1 MENKVEDFL
10 KKYEIKNENVIVGFS
25 SGPDSTAL
33 ALILSKFAKKY
44 NLNLILAYFN
54 HNWRIEEVKKEV
66 QFTKDFASKINS
78 VFYIKEAPLDCKK
91 NEETARELR
100 YAFFEECAKKFNS
113 KVVMLA
119 HNKNDNIE
127 TLIYRI
133 IKGTSIKG
141 LCAIPENRDLYFR
154 PLLDIS
160 KEEIYHF
167 LKKNNQSYLTDSSN
181 FDIKYKRNLIRE
193 KILPLF
199 GEINSNYINSIDNLI
214 KNSIA
219 SRKIIDSLLNS
230 KFKRLVKNNRIIRSK
245 FLKTK
250 SEIRYEILNKFLG
263 EYLKNRDYKTI
274 VKFDDF
280 ILNNDKSK
288 CSINS
293 SLFLIISNDEIY
305 IQERKL
311 KNGAEV
317 MINDVGEYRFLDIVF
332 KIEKFENKIEKFPNP
347 SEKICYISSKEQSIF
362 PLTLRNRKNGDIFSP
377 FGLKKGKMKL
387 KDYFINQKIPQDKK
401 DKYILLCKDNE
412 VLWIL
417 GEKISEKYKVKSNG
431 CYKLSYYKKADYE
444 RY

>member
-33 ALILSKFAKKY
+33 ALVLSKFAKKY

-54 HNWRIEEVKKEV
+54 HNWRIEEAKKEV
-66 QFTKDFASKINS
+66 QFTKDFAGKINS

-91 NEETARELR
+91 NEETARNLR

-133 IKGTSIKG
+133 IKGTSVKG
-141 LCAIPENRDLYFR
+141 LCSIPENRDLYFR

-160 KEEIYHF
+160 KEEIYYF
-167 LKKNNQSYLTDSSN
+167 LRKNNQSYLTDSSN

-199 GEINSNYINSIDNLI
+199 AEINSNYINSIDNLI

-219 SRKIIDSLLNS
+219 SRKIIDSLLNLE
-230 KFKRLVKNNRIIRSK
+230 FKRLIKNNRIIRSK

-250 SEIRYEILNKFLG
+250 PEIRYEILNKFLG
-263 EYLKNRDYKTI
+263 EHLKNRDYKTI

-293 SLFLIISNDEIY
+293 SLFLIILNDEIY

-317 MINDVGEYRFLDIVF
+317 KINDVGEYRFLDIVF
-332 KIEKFENKIEKFPNP
+332 KIEKYENKIEKFPNS
-347 SEKICYISSKEQSIF
+347 SEKICFISSVQENIF
-362 PLTLRNRKNGDIFSP
+362 PLTLRHRKNGDIFSP

-401 DKYILLCKDNE
+401 DEYILLCKENE

-431 CYKLSYYKKADYE
+431 CYKLSYYKEVDYE